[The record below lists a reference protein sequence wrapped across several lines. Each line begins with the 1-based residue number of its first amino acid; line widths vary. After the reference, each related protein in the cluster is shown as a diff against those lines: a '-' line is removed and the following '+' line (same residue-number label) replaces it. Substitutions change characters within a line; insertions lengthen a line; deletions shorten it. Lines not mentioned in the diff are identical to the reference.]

1 MPLSENLKD
10 QFAKM
15 VNADNPKENTDNTVY
30 GTVKVY
36 SDGTKAVVLDG
47 SNIATP
53 FETVTDAE
61 DDDRV
66 TVTIR
71 NHKAVVTGN
80 LSSPAARTD
89 AVKTNSK
96 KIGEFNTVLSNK
108 VGTDELD
115 AQVGRIDTLESDNA
129 TIKQKL
135 TASEGE
141 FKEIKTKQL
150 EVEEKVTAAEAEI
163 KTIKSDKIDATVV
176 ESEYT
181 KTKVFDAL
189 AGTVGTLNGDFS
201 NFKNTTTEKL
211 DAHKADIDELNTK
224 KLNSE
229 DADLKYAN
237 INFTNIGTAAM
248 EYFYAQSGLI
258 KNVVVG
264 DQTITGELIGVTIKG
279 DLIEG
284 NTIVAEKLVIK
295 GEDGL
300 YYKLNT
306 DGITTETEQT
316 DYNSINGQVIRAK
329 SVTASKI
336 DVKDLVAFDAT
347 IAGFKIDDNAI
358 YSIGKESATSG
369 VRGIYLGKDGQ
380 MAVGD
385 SNHYI
390 KYYKDTDGSFKLAIS
405 AESMEFSSGTSV
417 KDAIDNVNNKV
428 DNIKS
433 IKNTTVT
440 YQVGDSNIKAPTG
453 TWSPNIPSVPVGKYL
468 WTRTVFAYSD
478 DTISTSYGISS
489 MGAKGDKGDTGATGP
504 QGPRGLQGIQGE
516 KGDRGIQGPQGDNG
530 RNSYFHIKYSSVANP
545 TSSSQI
551 TETPSTYIGTYTDDI
566 ETDSTDPKKYTW
578 QRLEGAKGDQGIP
591 GTNGINGKTS
601 YLHIAYANSSD
612 GRTGF
617 DVSNATGKLYIGQYT
632 DFVEADSTD
641 PKKYSW
647 TKIKGDTGAKGDKG
661 DTGAAGKGVKSTA
674 VTYQASSNSI
684 TAPTGT
690 WNTSIP
696 SVGAGHYLW
705 TRTIITYTDN
715 TTSTL
720 YSVSRNGTNGTNGT
734 NGQNGK
740 SIGSVVNYYLATNTN
755 TGITASTSGW
765 TTTVQSVSASKKY
778 LWNYEI
784 VKYTDG
790 TIASTTAPCII
801 GSYGDT
807 GATGATGATGNGIKS
822 IVEHYAVSAS
832 NSSAPTSWSNT
843 VPTMTV
849 TNRYLWNYETIT
861 YTNNSVADTA
871 KRVIGVY
878 GNTGN
883 TGATGKGVKSTAI
896 TYQAAANGTT
906 VPTGTWVASPP
917 TTTSALPYMWTRT
930 IITYTDNTTSTSYSI
945 GSTPEGIQVGGR
957 NLLLNSADILSSYVV
972 DSSGYQ
978 SIGKTESQED
988 GSVLITNANSNTRI
1002 RYRKWIIVSPG
1013 ETYTI
1018 SAYYKNVSGT
1028 QSHMFQVVYCD
1039 SNKKPTGWLAKAGKS
1054 ESISDGWIKQYLTFI
1069 IPNGFSYM
1077 YVYFRS
1083 GEDYTG
1089 YTHSYYIKHVK
1100 LEKGNK
1106 ATDWTPAPEDIISTV
1121 DSKITKTKEEIT
1133 QSVSKTYQTKND
1145 MNNYYTTQQVNSA
1158 ISTRCGQVELKVDGI
1173 QVGGRNLLTGSAGWT
1188 KANPAKSTNA
1198 PDGYAYIGGRA
1209 YLENGK
1215 TYTLQA
1221 VSDSVW
1227 ATGHGGQTGKAT
1239 IWIHG
1244 LGDGFHRVFC
1254 GDGKTSGRYTW
1265 TFVHTSATQN
1275 CEIRINGYSKI
1286 TSFWDIKIESGNKAT
1301 DWTPA
1306 PEDVDSAI
1314 NDVSESANQYI
1325 TDVSDSLGK
1334 TEEKL
1339 ADLESNTNATLK
1351 LCVKEDE
1358 TGRLKSMIEA
1368 IADTINITAKGGLNL
1383 TGNRFSVTSTNLT
1396 ITKDGSMTCKNLSVT
1411 GGNINIEADDY
1422 QTGKIS
1428 THANWYTSS
1437 LSPFGLTA
1445 TGRFNNATYSN
1456 SGIEFARN
1464 GTSES
1469 VIVIG
1474 CNSEVDD
1481 IGIYANSARITS
1493 QLTIPV
1499 GYNKLNQ
1506 RATTSANSIQ
1516 AFNYAWTIN
1525 GTGLFILNAG
1535 LWTDTTDDYGT
1546 TNCAIYVNGACV
1558 VANTHRYGESSNS
1571 VELDAGATFVYW
1583 FRNAKNQKVLLQAGS
1598 TKTGN
1603 KTLTYTVQGLF
1614 GLAVT

>member
-15 VNADNPKENTDNTVY
+15 VNAGNPKENTDNTVY

-61 DDDRV
+61 DGDRV

-89 AVKTNSK
+89 AVKTNSE

-108 VGTDELD
+108 VDTDELD

-135 TASEGE
+135 SASEGE

-237 INFTNIGTAAM
+237 IDFTNIGTAAM
-248 EYFYAQSGLI
+248 EHFYAQSGLI

-284 NTIVAEKLVIK
+284 NTVVADKLVIK

-358 YSIGKESATSG
+358 HSIGKESATSG

-385 SNHYI
+385 GNHYI

-417 KDAIDNVNNKV
+417 KDAIDNINNKV
-428 DNIKS
+428 DDIKS

-440 YQVGDSNIKAPTG
+440 YQVGDSNTKAPTG

-468 WTRTVFAYSD
+468 WTRTVFTYSD

-489 MGAKGDKGDTGATGP
+489 MGAKGD
-504 QGPRGLQGIQGE
+504 
-516 KGDRGIQGPQGDNG
+516 
-530 RNSYFHIKYSSVANP
+530 
-545 TSSSQI
+545 
-551 TETPSTYIGTYTDDI
+551 
-566 ETDSTDPKKYTW
+566 
-578 QRLEGAKGDQGIP
+578 QGIP
-591 GTNGINGKTS
+591 
-601 YLHIAYANSSD
+601 
-612 GRTGF
+612 
-617 DVSNATGKLYIGQYT
+617 
-632 DFVEADSTD
+632 
-641 PKKYSW
+641 
-647 TKIKGDTGAKGDKG
+647 
-661 DTGAAGKGVKSTA
+661 
-674 VTYQASSNSI
+674 
-684 TAPTGT
+684 
-690 WNTSIP
+690 
-696 SVGAGHYLW
+696 
-705 TRTIITYTDN
+705 
-715 TTSTL
+715 
-720 YSVSRNGTNGTNGT
+720 GT

-740 SIGSVVNYYLATNTN
+740 SIGSVINYYLATNAN
-755 TGITASTSGW
+755 TGVTASTSGW

-790 TIASTTAPCII
+790 TIASTTAPCVI

-807 GATGATGATGNGIKS
+807 GEAGKNFNWNLIKYDYIEAMAAEIDKSEYVKSGKVICEGDNINSGFKIDSADCYEPSTQYILSGYITVISKTCNNLYFYNGKNHVFISLSIDGRNYSTPFNELIAANSILNDGKSHYFELRFQTATDIPDDT
-822 IVEHYAVSAS
+822 VVSYTYIQL
-832 NSSAPTSWSNT
+832 NKSNT
-843 VPTMTV
+843 
-849 TNRYLWNYETIT
+849 TNIRYQIAGLKLEKGTEATDWCPAQE
-861 YTNNSVADTA
+861 DL
-871 KRVIGVY
+871 KGEK
-878 GNTGN
+878 GD

-906 VPTGTWVASPP
+906 VPTGIWVASPP

-957 NLLLNSADILSSYVV
+957 NLL
-972 DSSGYQ
+972 
-978 SIGKTESQED
+978 
-988 GSVLITNANSNTRI
+988 
-1002 RYRKWIIVSPG
+1002 
-1013 ETYTI
+1013 
-1018 SAYYKNVSGT
+1018 
-1028 QSHMFQVVYCD
+1028 
-1039 SNKKPTGWLAKAGKS
+1039 
-1054 ESISDGWIKQYLTFI
+1054 
-1069 IPNGFSYM
+1069 
-1077 YVYFRS
+1077 
-1083 GEDYTG
+1083 
-1089 YTHSYYIKHVK
+1089 
-1100 LEKGNK
+1100 
-1106 ATDWTPAPEDIISTV
+1106 
-1121 DSKITKTKEEIT
+1121 
-1133 QSVSKTYQTKND
+1133 
-1145 MNNYYTTQQVNSA
+1145 
-1158 ISTRCGQVELKVDGI
+1158 
-1173 QVGGRNLLTGSAGWT
+1173 TGSAGWT

-1198 PDGYAYIGGRA
+1198 PDGYVYIGGRV

-1227 ATGHGGQTGKAT
+1227 ATEHGDRTGKAT

-1244 LGDGFHRVFC
+1244 LLGDDFHRVFC
-1254 GDGKTSGRYTW
+1254 GDGITSGRYTW

-1306 PEDVDSAI
+1306 PEDIDYAISDVNSKITKTKEEITQSVSKTYQTKNDMGNYYTTKQTDAAIKTRCDNVELKVDGIKIGGRNLAQKTSSKYYVSFSKFNGNDNVCFSIGNTLTDGLSVGDIISIKLVCKYTNIASVSGKTPQVRIIGAGNVTGWNDNGYFPVNNFTKLSGSNGEVTIIYQATINENHVKNSYWNTLLRTDAIQSGTIQCKMFKVERGTRYTDWTPAPEDVDSAI
-1314 NDVSESANQYI
+1314 NDVSESTNQYI

-1383 TGNRFSVTSTNLT
+1383 TGNRFSVSSTNLT
-1396 ITKDGSMTCKNLSVT
+1396 ITKDGSMTCKNIVAT
-1411 GGNINIEADDY
+1411 GGTVGGWQIQSDGLYSMSGE
-1422 QTGKIS
+1422 QG
-1428 THANWYTSS
+1428 SS
-1437 LSPFGLTA
+1437 LSLRNMGDFKGSSEDDLIISFRRWNTYPFYVT
-1445 TGRFNNATYSN
+1445 
-1456 SGIEFARN
+1456 SGGEL
-1464 GTSES
+1464 
-1469 VIVIG
+1469 G
-1474 CNSEVDD
+1474 CRKLAIS
-1481 IGIYANSARITS
+1481 I
-1493 QLTIPV
+1493 

-1506 RATTSANSIQ
+1506 RATTSANDTQ
-1516 AFNYAWTIN
+1516 AFNYVWTIN

-1558 VANTHRYGESSNS
+1558 TANSHRYGESSNS

-1583 FRNAKNQKVLLQAGS
+1583 FRNANNQKVQLQAGS

-1614 GLAVT
+1614 GLKVT

>member
-61 DDDRV
+61 DGDRV
-66 TVTIR
+66 TVTIK

-89 AVKTNSK
+89 TVKTNSE

-108 VGTDELD
+108 VDTDELD

-135 TASEGE
+135 TASEGQ

-201 NFKNTTTEKL
+201 NFKKTTTEKL

-248 EYFYAQSGLI
+248 QYFYAQSGLI
-258 KNVVVG
+258 KDVVVG

-306 DGITTETEQT
+306 DGITTEAEQT

-358 YSIGKESATSG
+358 HSIGKESATSG

-385 SNHYI
+385 GNHYI

-417 KDAIDNVNNKV
+417 KDAIDNINNKV
-428 DNIKS
+428 DDIKS

-440 YQVGDSNIKAPTG
+440 YQVGDSNTKAPTG

-468 WTRTVFAYSD
+468 WTRTVFTYSD

-489 MGAKGDKGDTGATGP
+489 MGAKGD
-504 QGPRGLQGIQGE
+504 
-516 KGDRGIQGPQGDNG
+516 
-530 RNSYFHIKYSSVANP
+530 
-545 TSSSQI
+545 
-551 TETPSTYIGTYTDDI
+551 
-566 ETDSTDPKKYTW
+566 
-578 QRLEGAKGDQGIP
+578 QGIP
-591 GTNGINGKTS
+591 
-601 YLHIAYANSSD
+601 
-612 GRTGF
+612 
-617 DVSNATGKLYIGQYT
+617 
-632 DFVEADSTD
+632 
-641 PKKYSW
+641 
-647 TKIKGDTGAKGDKG
+647 
-661 DTGAAGKGVKSTA
+661 
-674 VTYQASSNSI
+674 
-684 TAPTGT
+684 
-690 WNTSIP
+690 
-696 SVGAGHYLW
+696 
-705 TRTIITYTDN
+705 
-715 TTSTL
+715 
-720 YSVSRNGTNGTNGT
+720 GT

-740 SIGSVVNYYLATNTN
+740 SIGSVINYYLATNAN
-755 TGITASTSGW
+755 TGVTASTSGW

-790 TIASTTAPCII
+790 TIASTTAPCVI

-807 GATGATGATGNGIKS
+807 GEAGKNFNWNLIKYDYIEAMAAEIDKSEYVKSGKVICEGDNINSGFKIDSADCYEPSTQYILSGYITVISKTCNNLYFYNGKNHVFISLSIDGRNYSTPFNELIAANSILNDGKSHYFELRFQTATDIPDDT
-822 IVEHYAVSAS
+822 VVSYTYIQL
-832 NSSAPTSWSNT
+832 NKSNT
-843 VPTMTV
+843 
-849 TNRYLWNYETIT
+849 TNIRYQIAGLKLEKGTEATDWCPAQE
-861 YTNNSVADTA
+861 DL
-871 KRVIGVY
+871 KGEK
-878 GNTGN
+878 GD

-957 NLLLNSADILSSYVV
+957 NLL
-972 DSSGYQ
+972 
-978 SIGKTESQED
+978 
-988 GSVLITNANSNTRI
+988 
-1002 RYRKWIIVSPG
+1002 
-1013 ETYTI
+1013 
-1018 SAYYKNVSGT
+1018 
-1028 QSHMFQVVYCD
+1028 
-1039 SNKKPTGWLAKAGKS
+1039 
-1054 ESISDGWIKQYLTFI
+1054 
-1069 IPNGFSYM
+1069 
-1077 YVYFRS
+1077 
-1083 GEDYTG
+1083 
-1089 YTHSYYIKHVK
+1089 
-1100 LEKGNK
+1100 
-1106 ATDWTPAPEDIISTV
+1106 
-1121 DSKITKTKEEIT
+1121 
-1133 QSVSKTYQTKND
+1133 
-1145 MNNYYTTQQVNSA
+1145 
-1158 ISTRCGQVELKVDGI
+1158 
-1173 QVGGRNLLTGSAGWT
+1173 TGSAGWT

-1198 PDGYAYIGGRA
+1198 PDGYVYIGGRV

-1227 ATGHGGQTGKAT
+1227 ATEHGDRTGKAT

-1244 LGDGFHRVFC
+1244 LLGDDFHRVFC
-1254 GDGKTSGRYTW
+1254 GDGITSGRYTW

-1306 PEDVDSAI
+1306 PEDVNSAI
-1314 NDVSESANQYI
+1314 NNVNSKFGSYYTKTESDSKITKTKNDITQSVSTTYQRKDAMGNYYTAAQTDAAIKTRGDDIELKVNGIQIGGVNRFVKSTATKNKYLTATGEIMDGGNYWDLTDYIDVSKWNDYIASGWTNLGNSPATCFYDSNKKFISGVADKSTGVRGSLVVPSNATYMRFSFAHVDTDSLKIEKGTKATDYSPAPEDVDSTINNVKESTNQYI

-1383 TGNRFSVTSTNLT
+1383 TGNRFSVSSTNLT

-1535 LWTDTTDDYGT
+1535 VWTDTTDDYGT

-1583 FRNAKNQKVLLQAGS
+1583 FVNANNQKVLLQAGS

>member
-1 MPLSENLKD
+1 MEVSVVMPLSENLKD

-15 VNADNPKENTDNTVY
+15 VNADNPKENIGNAVY

-61 DDDRV
+61 DGDRV

-89 AVKTNSK
+89 AVKTNSE

-108 VGTDELD
+108 VDTDELD
-115 AQVGRIDTLESDNA
+115 AQVGRINTLESDNA
-129 TIKQKL
+129 TIKHKL
-135 TASEGE
+135 AASEGE

-237 INFTNIGTAAM
+237 IDFTNIGTAAM
-248 EYFYAQSGLI
+248 AYFYAQSGLI

-284 NTIVAEKLVIK
+284 NTVVADKLVIK

-306 DGITTETEQT
+306 DGITAEAEQT

-358 YSIGKESATSG
+358 HSIGKESATSG

-417 KDAIDNVNNKV
+417 KDAIDDVNNKV
-428 DNIKS
+428 NNIKS

-440 YQVGDSNIKAPTG
+440 YQVGDSNTKAPTG
-453 TWSPNIPSVPVGKYL
+453 TWSPNIPSVTVGKYL
-468 WTRTVFAYSD
+468 WTRTVFTYSD
-478 DTISTSYGISS
+478 NTISTSYGISS
-489 MGAKGDKGDTGATGP
+489 MGAKGD
-504 QGPRGLQGIQGE
+504 
-516 KGDRGIQGPQGDNG
+516 
-530 RNSYFHIKYSSVANP
+530 
-545 TSSSQI
+545 
-551 TETPSTYIGTYTDDI
+551 
-566 ETDSTDPKKYTW
+566 
-578 QRLEGAKGDQGIP
+578 QGIP
-591 GTNGINGKTS
+591 
-601 YLHIAYANSSD
+601 
-612 GRTGF
+612 
-617 DVSNATGKLYIGQYT
+617 
-632 DFVEADSTD
+632 
-641 PKKYSW
+641 
-647 TKIKGDTGAKGDKG
+647 
-661 DTGAAGKGVKSTA
+661 
-674 VTYQASSNSI
+674 
-684 TAPTGT
+684 
-690 WNTSIP
+690 
-696 SVGAGHYLW
+696 
-705 TRTIITYTDN
+705 
-715 TTSTL
+715 
-720 YSVSRNGTNGTNGT
+720 GT

-740 SIGSVVNYYLATNTN
+740 SIGSVINYYLATNAN
-755 TGITASTSGW
+755 TGVTASTSGW
-765 TTTVQSVSASKKY
+765 TTTVQSVSTSKKY

-790 TIASTTAPCII
+790 TIASTTAPCVI

-807 GATGATGATGNGIKS
+807 GEAGKNFNWNLIKYNYIEAMAAEIDKSEYVKSGKVICEGDNINSGFKIDSADCYEPSTKYILSGYITVISKTCNNLYFYNGKNHVFISLLIDGRNYSTPFGNELIAANSILNDGKSHYFELRFQTATDIPDDSSVLYTYIQLNKSNATNIRYQITGLKLEKGTEATDWCPAQEDLKGEKG
-822 IVEHYAVSAS
+822 
-832 NSSAPTSWSNT
+832 
-843 VPTMTV
+843 
-849 TNRYLWNYETIT
+849 
-861 YTNNSVADTA
+861 D
-871 KRVIGVY
+871 
-878 GNTGN
+878 

-930 IITYTDNTTSTSYSI
+930 IITYTDNTISTSYSI
-945 GSTPEGIQVGGR
+945 GSTPE
-957 NLLLNSADILSSYVV
+957 
-972 DSSGYQ
+972 
-978 SIGKTESQED
+978 
-988 GSVLITNANSNTRI
+988 
-1002 RYRKWIIVSPG
+1002 
-1013 ETYTI
+1013 
-1018 SAYYKNVSGT
+1018 
-1028 QSHMFQVVYCD
+1028 
-1039 SNKKPTGWLAKAGKS
+1039 
-1054 ESISDGWIKQYLTFI
+1054 
-1069 IPNGFSYM
+1069 
-1077 YVYFRS
+1077 
-1083 GEDYTG
+1083 
-1089 YTHSYYIKHVK
+1089 
-1100 LEKGNK
+1100 
-1106 ATDWTPAPEDIISTV
+1106 
-1121 DSKITKTKEEIT
+1121 
-1133 QSVSKTYQTKND
+1133 
-1145 MNNYYTTQQVNSA
+1145 
-1158 ISTRCGQVELKVDGI
+1158 GI

-1198 PDGYAYIGGRA
+1198 ADGYAYIGGRV

-1227 ATGHGGQTGKAT
+1227 ATEHGDQTGKAT

-1244 LGDGFHRVFC
+1244 LLGDDFHRVFC
-1254 GDGKTSGRYTW
+1254 GDGITSGRYTW

-1306 PEDVDSAI
+1306 PEDIDYAISDVNSKITKTKEEITQSVSKTYQTKNDMGNYYTTKQTDAAIKTRCDNVELKVDGIKIGGRNLAQKTSSKYYVSFSKFNGNDNVCFSIGNTLTDGLSVGDIISIKLVCKYTNIASVSGKTPQVRIIGAGNVTGWNDNGYFPVNNFTKLSGSNGEVTIIYQATINENHVKNSYWNTLLRTDAIQSGTIQCKMFKVERGTRYTDWTPAPEDVDSAI
-1314 NDVSESANQYI
+1314 NDVSESTNQYI

-1334 TEEKL
+1334 TEEEL
-1339 ADLESNTNATLK
+1339 ADLKSNTNATLK

-1383 TGNRFSVTSTNLT
+1383 TGNRFSVSSTNLT
-1396 ITKDGSMTCKNLSVT
+1396 ITKDGSMTCKKIVAT
-1411 GGNINIEADDY
+1411 GGTVGGWQIQSDGLYSMSGE
-1422 QTGKIS
+1422 QG
-1428 THANWYTSS
+1428 SS
-1437 LSPFGLTA
+1437 LSLMNLGNFKGSSEDDLIISFRRWNTYPFYVT
-1445 TGRFNNATYSN
+1445 
-1456 SGIEFARN
+1456 SGGEL
-1464 GTSES
+1464 
-1469 VIVIG
+1469 G
-1474 CNSEVDD
+1474 CRKLAIS
-1481 IGIYANSARITS
+1481 
-1493 QLTIPV
+1493 V

-1506 RATTSANSIQ
+1506 RATTSANDTQ

-1558 VANTHRYGESSNS
+1558 TSNTHRYGENSSS

-1583 FRNAKNQKVLLQAGS
+1583 FRNANNQKVLLQAGS

>member
-1 MPLSENLKD
+1 MSLSENLKD

-61 DDDRV
+61 DGDRV

-89 AVKTNSK
+89 AVKTNSE

-115 AQVGRIDTLESDNA
+115 AQVGRINTLESDNA
-129 TIKQKL
+129 TIKHKL
-135 TASEGE
+135 AASEGE

-237 INFTNIGTAAM
+237 INFTNIGKAAM

-284 NTIVAEKLVIK
+284 NTVVADKLVIK

-306 DGITTETEQT
+306 DGITTEIEQT

-358 YSIGKESATSG
+358 HSIGKESATSG

-385 SNHYI
+385 SSHYI

-417 KDAIDNVNNKV
+417 KDAIDDINNKV

-433 IKNTTVT
+433 IKNTAVT
-440 YQVGDSNIKAPTG
+440 YQVGDSNTKAPTG

-468 WTRTVFAYSD
+468 WTRTVFTYSD
-478 DTISTSYGISS
+478 DTISTSYGVSS
-489 MGAKGDKGDTGATGP
+489 M
-504 QGPRGLQGIQGE
+504 
-516 KGDRGIQGPQGDNG
+516 
-530 RNSYFHIKYSSVANP
+530 
-545 TSSSQI
+545 
-551 TETPSTYIGTYTDDI
+551 
-566 ETDSTDPKKYTW
+566 
-578 QRLEGAKGDQGIP
+578 GAKGDQGIP
-591 GTNGINGKTS
+591 GTNG
-601 YLHIAYANSSD
+601 
-612 GRTGF
+612 
-617 DVSNATGKLYIGQYT
+617 
-632 DFVEADSTD
+632 
-641 PKKYSW
+641 
-647 TKIKGDTGAKGDKG
+647 
-661 DTGAAGKGVKSTA
+661 
-674 VTYQASSNSI
+674 
-684 TAPTGT
+684 
-690 WNTSIP
+690 
-696 SVGAGHYLW
+696 
-705 TRTIITYTDN
+705 
-715 TTSTL
+715 
-720 YSVSRNGTNGTNGT
+720 
-734 NGQNGK
+734 QNGK
-740 SIGSVVNYYLATNTN
+740 SIGSVINYYLATNAN
-755 TGITASTSGW
+755 TGVTASTSGW
-765 TTTVQSVSASKKY
+765 TTTVQSVSTSKKY

-790 TIASTTAPCII
+790 SIASTTAPCVI

-807 GATGATGATGNGIKS
+807 GEAGKNFNWNLIKYDYIEAMAAEIDKSEYVKSGKVICEGDNINSGFKIDSADCYEPSTRYILSGYITVISKTCNNLYFYNGKNHVFISLSIDGRNYSTPFNELIAANSILNDGKSHYFELRFQTATDIPGDSSVLYTYIQLNKSNATNIRYQITGLKLEKGTEATDWCPAQEDLKGEKG
-822 IVEHYAVSAS
+822 
-832 NSSAPTSWSNT
+832 
-843 VPTMTV
+843 
-849 TNRYLWNYETIT
+849 
-861 YTNNSVADTA
+861 D
-871 KRVIGVY
+871 
-878 GNTGN
+878 

-957 NLLLNSADILSSYVV
+957 NLAQKTSSKYYVSFSKFNGNDNV
-972 DSSGYQ
+972 CF
-978 SIGKTESQED
+978 SIGNTLTD
-988 GSVLITNANSNTRI
+988 GLSV
-1002 RYRKWIIVSPG
+1002 G
-1013 ETYTI
+1013 
-1018 SAYYKNVSGT
+1018 
-1028 QSHMFQVVYCD
+1028 
-1039 SNKKPTGWLAKAGKS
+1039 
-1054 ESISDGWIKQYLTFI
+1054 
-1069 IPNGFSYM
+1069 
-1077 YVYFRS
+1077 
-1083 GEDYTG
+1083 
-1089 YTHSYYIKHVK
+1089 
-1100 LEKGNK
+1100 
-1106 ATDWTPAPEDIISTV
+1106 DIISIKLVCKYTN
-1121 DSKITKTKEEIT
+1121 IA
-1133 QSVSKTYQTKND
+1133 SVS
-1145 MNNYYTTQQVNSA
+1145 
-1158 ISTRCGQVELKVDGI
+1158 
-1173 QVGGRNLLTGSAGWT
+1173 
-1188 KANPAKSTNA
+1188 
-1198 PDGYAYIGGRA
+1198 
-1209 YLENGK
+1209 GK
-1215 TYTLQA
+1215 TPQVRIIGA
-1221 VSDSVW
+1221 GNV
-1227 ATGHGGQTGKAT
+1227 TGWNDNGYFPVNNFTKLSGSNGEVTIIYQAT
-1239 IWIHG
+1239 INENHVKNSYWNTLLRTDAIQ
-1244 LGDGFHRVFC
+1244 
-1254 GDGKTSGRYTW
+1254 SGTIQCKMFKVERGTRY
-1265 TFVHTSATQN
+1265 
-1275 CEIRINGYSKI
+1275 
-1286 TSFWDIKIESGNKAT
+1286 T

-1314 NDVSESANQYI
+1314 NDVSESTNQYI

-1383 TGNRFSVTSTNLT
+1383 TGNRFSVSSTNLT
-1396 ITKDGSMTCKNLSVT
+1396 ITKDGSMTCKNIVAT
-1411 GGNINIEADDY
+1411 GGTVGGWQIQSDGLYSMSGE
-1422 QTGKIS
+1422 QG
-1428 THANWYTSS
+1428 SS
-1437 LSPFGLTA
+1437 LSLRNMGDFKGSSEDDLIISFRRWNTYPFYVT
-1445 TGRFNNATYSN
+1445 
-1456 SGIEFARN
+1456 SGGEL
-1464 GTSES
+1464 
-1469 VIVIG
+1469 G
-1474 CNSEVDD
+1474 CRKLAIS
-1481 IGIYANSARITS
+1481 I
-1493 QLTIPV
+1493 

-1506 RATTSANSIQ
+1506 RATTSANDTQ

-1558 VANTHRYGESSNS
+1558 TSNTHRYGENSSS

-1583 FRNAKNQKVLLQAGS
+1583 FRNANNQKVLLQAGS

>member
-15 VNADNPKENTDNTVY
+15 VNAGNPKENTDNTVY

-61 DDDRV
+61 DGDRV

-89 AVKTNSK
+89 AVKTNSE

-108 VGTDELD
+108 VDTDELD

-237 INFTNIGTAAM
+237 IDFTNIGKAAM

-284 NTIVAEKLVIK
+284 NTVVADKLVIK

-306 DGITTETEQT
+306 DGITTEIEQT

-358 YSIGKESATSG
+358 HSIGKESATSG

-385 SNHYI
+385 SSHYI

-417 KDAIDNVNNKV
+417 KDAIDDINNKV

-433 IKNTTVT
+433 IKNTAVT
-440 YQVGDSNIKAPTG
+440 YQVGDSNTKAPTG

-468 WTRTVFAYSD
+468 WTRTVFTYSD
-478 DTISTSYGISS
+478 DTISTSYGVSS
-489 MGAKGDKGDTGATGP
+489 M
-504 QGPRGLQGIQGE
+504 
-516 KGDRGIQGPQGDNG
+516 
-530 RNSYFHIKYSSVANP
+530 
-545 TSSSQI
+545 
-551 TETPSTYIGTYTDDI
+551 
-566 ETDSTDPKKYTW
+566 
-578 QRLEGAKGDQGIP
+578 GAKGDQGIP
-591 GTNGINGKTS
+591 GTNG
-601 YLHIAYANSSD
+601 
-612 GRTGF
+612 
-617 DVSNATGKLYIGQYT
+617 
-632 DFVEADSTD
+632 
-641 PKKYSW
+641 
-647 TKIKGDTGAKGDKG
+647 
-661 DTGAAGKGVKSTA
+661 
-674 VTYQASSNSI
+674 
-684 TAPTGT
+684 
-690 WNTSIP
+690 
-696 SVGAGHYLW
+696 
-705 TRTIITYTDN
+705 
-715 TTSTL
+715 
-720 YSVSRNGTNGTNGT
+720 
-734 NGQNGK
+734 QNGK
-740 SIGSVVNYYLATNTN
+740 SIGSVINYYLATNAN
-755 TGITASTSGW
+755 TGVTASTSGW
-765 TTTVQSVSASKKY
+765 TTTVQSVSTSKKY

-790 TIASTTAPCII
+790 SIASTTAPCVI

-807 GATGATGATGNGIKS
+807 GEAGKNFNWNLIKYDYIEAMAAEIDKSEYVKSGKVICEGDNINSGFKIDSADCYEPSTRYILSGYITVISKTCNNLYFYNGKNHVFISLSIDGRNYSTPFNELIAANSILNDGKSHYFELRFQTATDIPGDSSVLYTYIQLNKSNATNIRYQITGLKLEKGTEATDWCPAQEDLKGEKG
-822 IVEHYAVSAS
+822 
-832 NSSAPTSWSNT
+832 
-843 VPTMTV
+843 
-849 TNRYLWNYETIT
+849 
-861 YTNNSVADTA
+861 D
-871 KRVIGVY
+871 
-878 GNTGN
+878 

-945 GSTPEGIQVGGR
+945 GSTPE
-957 NLLLNSADILSSYVV
+957 
-972 DSSGYQ
+972 
-978 SIGKTESQED
+978 
-988 GSVLITNANSNTRI
+988 
-1002 RYRKWIIVSPG
+1002 
-1013 ETYTI
+1013 
-1018 SAYYKNVSGT
+1018 
-1028 QSHMFQVVYCD
+1028 
-1039 SNKKPTGWLAKAGKS
+1039 
-1054 ESISDGWIKQYLTFI
+1054 
-1069 IPNGFSYM
+1069 
-1077 YVYFRS
+1077 
-1083 GEDYTG
+1083 
-1089 YTHSYYIKHVK
+1089 
-1100 LEKGNK
+1100 
-1106 ATDWTPAPEDIISTV
+1106 
-1121 DSKITKTKEEIT
+1121 
-1133 QSVSKTYQTKND
+1133 
-1145 MNNYYTTQQVNSA
+1145 
-1158 ISTRCGQVELKVDGI
+1158 GI

-1306 PEDVDSAI
+1306 PEDIDYAISDVNSKITKTKEEITQSVSKTYQTKNDMGNYYTTKQTDAAIKTRCDNVELKVDGIKIGGRNLAQKTSSKYYVSFSKFNGNDNVCFSIGNTLTDGLSVGDIISIKLVCKYTNIASVSGKTPQVRIIGAGNVTGWNDNGYFPVNNFTKLSGSNGEVTIIYQATINENHVKNSYWNTLLRTDAIQSGTIQCKMFKVERGTRYTDWTPAPEDVDSAI
-1314 NDVSESANQYI
+1314 NDVSESTNQYI

-1383 TGNRFSVTSTNLT
+1383 TGNRFSVSSTNLT
-1396 ITKDGSMTCKNLSVT
+1396 ITKDGSMTCKNIVAT
-1411 GGNINIEADDY
+1411 GGTVGGWQIQSDGLYSMSGE
-1422 QTGKIS
+1422 QG
-1428 THANWYTSS
+1428 SS
-1437 LSPFGLTA
+1437 LSLRNMGDFKGSSEDDLIISFRRWNTYPFYVT
-1445 TGRFNNATYSN
+1445 
-1456 SGIEFARN
+1456 SGGEL
-1464 GTSES
+1464 
-1469 VIVIG
+1469 G
-1474 CNSEVDD
+1474 CRKLAIS
-1481 IGIYANSARITS
+1481 I
-1493 QLTIPV
+1493 

-1506 RATTSANSIQ
+1506 RATTSANDTQ
-1516 AFNYAWTIN
+1516 AFNYVWTIN

-1558 VANTHRYGESSNS
+1558 TANSHRYGESSNS

-1583 FRNAKNQKVLLQAGS
+1583 FRNANNQKVQLQAGS

-1614 GLAVT
+1614 GLKVT

>member
-61 DDDRV
+61 DGDRV

-89 AVKTNSK
+89 AVKTNSE

-108 VGTDELD
+108 VDTDELD
-115 AQVGRIDTLESDNA
+115 TQIGRIDILESDNA

-211 DAHKADIDELNTK
+211 DAQSADIDELNTK

-237 INFTNIGTAAM
+237 IDFTNIGKAAM

-284 NTIVAEKLVIK
+284 NTVVADKLVIK

-306 DGITTETEQT
+306 DGITTEIEQT

-358 YSIGKESATSG
+358 HSIGKESATSG

-417 KDAIDNVNNKV
+417 KDAIDNINNKV
-428 DNIKS
+428 DDIKS

-440 YQVGDSNIKAPTG
+440 YQVGDSNTKAPTG

-468 WTRTVFAYSD
+468 WTRTVFTYSD

-489 MGAKGDKGDTGATGP
+489 MGAKGD
-504 QGPRGLQGIQGE
+504 
-516 KGDRGIQGPQGDNG
+516 
-530 RNSYFHIKYSSVANP
+530 
-545 TSSSQI
+545 
-551 TETPSTYIGTYTDDI
+551 
-566 ETDSTDPKKYTW
+566 
-578 QRLEGAKGDQGIP
+578 QGIP
-591 GTNGINGKTS
+591 
-601 YLHIAYANSSD
+601 
-612 GRTGF
+612 
-617 DVSNATGKLYIGQYT
+617 
-632 DFVEADSTD
+632 
-641 PKKYSW
+641 
-647 TKIKGDTGAKGDKG
+647 
-661 DTGAAGKGVKSTA
+661 
-674 VTYQASSNSI
+674 
-684 TAPTGT
+684 
-690 WNTSIP
+690 
-696 SVGAGHYLW
+696 
-705 TRTIITYTDN
+705 
-715 TTSTL
+715 
-720 YSVSRNGTNGTNGT
+720 GT

-740 SIGSVVNYYLATNTN
+740 SIGSVINYYLATNAN
-755 TGITASTSGW
+755 TGVTASTSGW
-765 TTTVQSVSASKKY
+765 TTTVQSVSTSKKY

-790 TIASTTAPCII
+790 TIASTTAPCVI

-807 GATGATGATGNGIKS
+807 GEAGKNFNWNLIKYNYIEAMAAEIDKSEYVKSGKVICEGDNINSGFKIDSADCYEPSTKYILSGYITVISKTCNNLYFYNGKNHVFISLLIDGRNYSTPFGNELIAANSILNDGKSHYFELRFQTATDIPDDSSVLYTYIQLNKSNATNIRYQITGLKLEKGTEATDWCPAQEDLKGEKG
-822 IVEHYAVSAS
+822 
-832 NSSAPTSWSNT
+832 
-843 VPTMTV
+843 
-849 TNRYLWNYETIT
+849 
-861 YTNNSVADTA
+861 D
-871 KRVIGVY
+871 
-878 GNTGN
+878 

-930 IITYTDNTTSTSYSI
+930 IITYTDNTISTSYSI
-945 GSTPEGIQVGGR
+945 GSTPE
-957 NLLLNSADILSSYVV
+957 
-972 DSSGYQ
+972 
-978 SIGKTESQED
+978 
-988 GSVLITNANSNTRI
+988 
-1002 RYRKWIIVSPG
+1002 
-1013 ETYTI
+1013 
-1018 SAYYKNVSGT
+1018 
-1028 QSHMFQVVYCD
+1028 
-1039 SNKKPTGWLAKAGKS
+1039 
-1054 ESISDGWIKQYLTFI
+1054 
-1069 IPNGFSYM
+1069 
-1077 YVYFRS
+1077 
-1083 GEDYTG
+1083 
-1089 YTHSYYIKHVK
+1089 
-1100 LEKGNK
+1100 
-1106 ATDWTPAPEDIISTV
+1106 
-1121 DSKITKTKEEIT
+1121 
-1133 QSVSKTYQTKND
+1133 
-1145 MNNYYTTQQVNSA
+1145 
-1158 ISTRCGQVELKVDGI
+1158 GI

-1198 PDGYAYIGGRA
+1198 ADGYAYIGGRV

-1227 ATGHGGQTGKAT
+1227 ATEHGDRTGKAT

-1244 LGDGFHRVFC
+1244 LLGDDFHRVFC
-1254 GDGKTSGRYTW
+1254 GDGITSGRYTW

-1306 PEDVDSAI
+1306 PEDIDYAISDVNSKITKTKEEITQSVSKTYQTKNDMGNYYTTKQTDAAIKTRCDNVELKVDGIKIGGRNLAQKTSSKYYVSFSKFNGNDNVCFSIGNTLTDGLSVGDIISIKLVCKYTNIASVSGKTPQVRIIGAGNVTGWNDNGYFPVNNFTKLSGSNGEVTIIYQATINENHVKNSYWNTLLRTDAIQSGTIQCKMFKVERGTRYTDWTPAPEDVDSAI
-1314 NDVSESANQYI
+1314 NDVSESTNQYI

-1334 TEEKL
+1334 TEEEL
-1339 ADLESNTNATLK
+1339 ADLKSNTNATLK

-1383 TGNRFSVTSTNLT
+1383 TGNRFSVSSTNLT
-1396 ITKDGSMTCKNLSVT
+1396 ITKDGSMTCKKIVAT
-1411 GGNINIEADDY
+1411 GGTVGGWQIQSDGLYSMSGE
-1422 QTGKIS
+1422 QG
-1428 THANWYTSS
+1428 SS
-1437 LSPFGLTA
+1437 LSLMNLGNFKGSSEDDLIISFRRWNTYPFYVT
-1445 TGRFNNATYSN
+1445 
-1456 SGIEFARN
+1456 SGGEL
-1464 GTSES
+1464 
-1469 VIVIG
+1469 G
-1474 CNSEVDD
+1474 CRKLAIS
-1481 IGIYANSARITS
+1481 
-1493 QLTIPV
+1493 V

-1506 RATTSANSIQ
+1506 RATTSANDTQ

-1558 VANTHRYGESSNS
+1558 TSNTHRYGENSSS

-1583 FRNAKNQKVLLQAGS
+1583 FRNANNQKVLLQAGS

>member
-15 VNADNPKENTDNTVY
+15 VNAGNPKENTDNTVY

-61 DDDRV
+61 DGDRV

-89 AVKTNSK
+89 AVKTNSE

-108 VGTDELD
+108 VDTDELD

-237 INFTNIGTAAM
+237 IDFTNIGTAAM
-248 EYFYAQSGLI
+248 EHFYAQSGLI

-284 NTIVAEKLVIK
+284 NTVVADKLVIK

-358 YSIGKESATSG
+358 HSIGKKSATSG

-385 SNHYI
+385 GNHYI

-417 KDAIDNVNNKV
+417 KDAIDNINNKV
-428 DNIKS
+428 DDIKS

-440 YQVGDSNIKAPTG
+440 YQVGDSNTKAPTG

-468 WTRTVFAYSD
+468 WTRTVFTYSD

-489 MGAKGDKGDTGATGP
+489 MGAKGD
-504 QGPRGLQGIQGE
+504 
-516 KGDRGIQGPQGDNG
+516 
-530 RNSYFHIKYSSVANP
+530 
-545 TSSSQI
+545 
-551 TETPSTYIGTYTDDI
+551 
-566 ETDSTDPKKYTW
+566 
-578 QRLEGAKGDQGIP
+578 QGIP
-591 GTNGINGKTS
+591 
-601 YLHIAYANSSD
+601 
-612 GRTGF
+612 
-617 DVSNATGKLYIGQYT
+617 
-632 DFVEADSTD
+632 
-641 PKKYSW
+641 
-647 TKIKGDTGAKGDKG
+647 
-661 DTGAAGKGVKSTA
+661 
-674 VTYQASSNSI
+674 
-684 TAPTGT
+684 
-690 WNTSIP
+690 
-696 SVGAGHYLW
+696 
-705 TRTIITYTDN
+705 
-715 TTSTL
+715 
-720 YSVSRNGTNGTNGT
+720 GT

-740 SIGSVVNYYLATNTN
+740 SIGSVINYYLATNAN
-755 TGITASTSGW
+755 TGVTASTSGW

-790 TIASTTAPCII
+790 TIASTTAPCVI

-807 GATGATGATGNGIKS
+807 GEAGKNFNWNLIKYDYIEAMAAEIDKSEYVKSGKVICEGDNINSGFKIDSADCYEPSTQYILSGYITVISKTCNNLYFYNGKNHVFISLSIDGRNYSTPFNELIAANSILNDGKSHYFELRFQTATDIPDDT
-822 IVEHYAVSAS
+822 VVSYTYIQL
-832 NSSAPTSWSNT
+832 NKSNT
-843 VPTMTV
+843 
-849 TNRYLWNYETIT
+849 TNIRYQIAGLKLEKGTEATDWCPAQE
-861 YTNNSVADTA
+861 DL
-871 KRVIGVY
+871 KGEK
-878 GNTGN
+878 GD

-957 NLLLNSADILSSYVV
+957 NLL
-972 DSSGYQ
+972 
-978 SIGKTESQED
+978 
-988 GSVLITNANSNTRI
+988 
-1002 RYRKWIIVSPG
+1002 
-1013 ETYTI
+1013 
-1018 SAYYKNVSGT
+1018 
-1028 QSHMFQVVYCD
+1028 
-1039 SNKKPTGWLAKAGKS
+1039 
-1054 ESISDGWIKQYLTFI
+1054 
-1069 IPNGFSYM
+1069 
-1077 YVYFRS
+1077 
-1083 GEDYTG
+1083 
-1089 YTHSYYIKHVK
+1089 
-1100 LEKGNK
+1100 
-1106 ATDWTPAPEDIISTV
+1106 
-1121 DSKITKTKEEIT
+1121 
-1133 QSVSKTYQTKND
+1133 
-1145 MNNYYTTQQVNSA
+1145 
-1158 ISTRCGQVELKVDGI
+1158 
-1173 QVGGRNLLTGSAGWT
+1173 TGSAGWT

-1198 PDGYAYIGGRA
+1198 ADGYAYIGGRV

-1227 ATGHGGQTGKAT
+1227 ATEHGDRTGKAT

-1244 LGDGFHRVFC
+1244 LLGDDFHRVFC
-1254 GDGKTSGRYTW
+1254 GDGITSGRYTW

-1306 PEDVDSAI
+1306 PEDIDYAISDVNSKITKTKEEITQSVSKTYQTKNDMGNYYTTKQTDAAIKTRCDNVELKVDGIKIGGRNLAQKTSSKYYVSFSKFNGNDNVCFSIGNTLTDGLSVGDIISIKLVCKYTNIASVSGKTPQVRIIGAGNVTGWNDNGYFPVNNFTKLSGSNGEVTIIYQATINENHVKNSYWNTLLRTDAIQSGTIQCKMFKVERGTRYTDWTPAPEDVDSAI
-1314 NDVSESANQYI
+1314 NDVSESTNQYI

-1334 TEEKL
+1334 TEEEL
-1339 ADLESNTNATLK
+1339 ADLKSNTNATLK

-1383 TGNRFSVTSTNLT
+1383 TGNRFSVSSTNLT
-1396 ITKDGSMTCKNLSVT
+1396 ITKDGSMTCKKIVAT
-1411 GGNINIEADDY
+1411 GGTVGGWQIQSDGLYSMSGE
-1422 QTGKIS
+1422 QG
-1428 THANWYTSS
+1428 SS
-1437 LSPFGLTA
+1437 LSLMNLGNFKGSSEDDLIISFRRWNTYPFYVT
-1445 TGRFNNATYSN
+1445 
-1456 SGIEFARN
+1456 SGGEL
-1464 GTSES
+1464 
-1469 VIVIG
+1469 G
-1474 CNSEVDD
+1474 CRKLAIS
-1481 IGIYANSARITS
+1481 
-1493 QLTIPV
+1493 V

-1506 RATTSANSIQ
+1506 RATTSANDTQ

-1558 VANTHRYGESSNS
+1558 TSNTHRYGENSSS

-1583 FRNAKNQKVLLQAGS
+1583 FRNANNQKVLLQAGS

>member
-15 VNADNPKENTDNTVY
+15 VNAGNPKENTDNTVY

-61 DDDRV
+61 DGDRV

-89 AVKTNSK
+89 AVKTNSE

-108 VGTDELD
+108 VDTDELD

-135 TASEGE
+135 SASEGE

-237 INFTNIGTAAM
+237 IDFTNIGTAAM
-248 EYFYAQSGLI
+248 GHFYAQSGLI

-284 NTIVAEKLVIK
+284 NTVVADKLVIK

-358 YSIGKESATSG
+358 HSIGKESATSG

-385 SNHYI
+385 GNHYI

-417 KDAIDNVNNKV
+417 KDAIDNINNKV
-428 DNIKS
+428 DDIKS

-440 YQVGDSNIKAPTG
+440 YQVGDSNTKAPTG

-468 WTRTVFAYSD
+468 WTRTVFTYSD

-489 MGAKGDKGDTGATGP
+489 
-504 QGPRGLQGIQGE
+504 I
-516 KGDRGIQGPQGDNG
+516 
-530 RNSYFHIKYSSVANP
+530 
-545 TSSSQI
+545 
-551 TETPSTYIGTYTDDI
+551 
-566 ETDSTDPKKYTW
+566 
-578 QRLEGAKGDQGIP
+578 GAKGDQGIP
-591 GTNGINGKTS
+591 GTNG
-601 YLHIAYANSSD
+601 
-612 GRTGF
+612 
-617 DVSNATGKLYIGQYT
+617 
-632 DFVEADSTD
+632 
-641 PKKYSW
+641 
-647 TKIKGDTGAKGDKG
+647 
-661 DTGAAGKGVKSTA
+661 
-674 VTYQASSNSI
+674 
-684 TAPTGT
+684 
-690 WNTSIP
+690 
-696 SVGAGHYLW
+696 
-705 TRTIITYTDN
+705 
-715 TTSTL
+715 
-720 YSVSRNGTNGTNGT
+720 
-734 NGQNGK
+734 QNGK
-740 SIGSVVNYYLATNTN
+740 SIGSVINYYLATNAN
-755 TGITASTSGW
+755 TGVTASTSGW

-790 TIASTTAPCII
+790 TIASTTAPCVI
-801 GSYGDT
+801 GSYGD
-807 GATGATGATGNGIKS
+807 
-822 IVEHYAVSAS
+822 
-832 NSSAPTSWSNT
+832 
-843 VPTMTV
+843 
-849 TNRYLWNYETIT
+849 
-861 YTNNSVADTA
+861 
-871 KRVIGVY
+871 
-878 GNTGN
+878 

-957 NLLLNSADILSSYVV
+957 NLL
-972 DSSGYQ
+972 
-978 SIGKTESQED
+978 
-988 GSVLITNANSNTRI
+988 
-1002 RYRKWIIVSPG
+1002 
-1013 ETYTI
+1013 
-1018 SAYYKNVSGT
+1018 
-1028 QSHMFQVVYCD
+1028 
-1039 SNKKPTGWLAKAGKS
+1039 
-1054 ESISDGWIKQYLTFI
+1054 
-1069 IPNGFSYM
+1069 
-1077 YVYFRS
+1077 
-1083 GEDYTG
+1083 
-1089 YTHSYYIKHVK
+1089 
-1100 LEKGNK
+1100 
-1106 ATDWTPAPEDIISTV
+1106 
-1121 DSKITKTKEEIT
+1121 
-1133 QSVSKTYQTKND
+1133 
-1145 MNNYYTTQQVNSA
+1145 
-1158 ISTRCGQVELKVDGI
+1158 
-1173 QVGGRNLLTGSAGWT
+1173 TGSAGWT

-1198 PDGYAYIGGRA
+1198 PDGYVYIGGRA

-1306 PEDVDSAI
+1306 PEDVNSAI
-1314 NDVSESANQYI
+1314 NNVNSKFGSYYTKTESDSKITKTKNDITQSVSTTYQRKDAMGNYYTAAQTDAAIKTRGDDIELKVNGIQIGGVNRFVKSTATKNKYLTATGEIMDGGNYWDLTDYIDVSKWNDYIASGWTNLGNSPATCFYDSNKKFISGVADKSTGVRGSLVVPSNATYMRFSFAHVDTDSLKIEKGTKATDYSPAPEDVDSTINNVKESTNQYI

-1383 TGNRFSVTSTNLT
+1383 TGNRFSVSSTNLT

-1535 LWTDTTDDYGT
+1535 VWTDTTDDYGT

-1583 FRNAKNQKVLLQAGS
+1583 FVNANNQKVLLQAGS

>member
-61 DDDRV
+61 DGDRV

-89 AVKTNSK
+89 AVKTNSE

-108 VGTDELD
+108 VDTDELD

-237 INFTNIGTAAM
+237 IDFTNIGTAAM
-248 EYFYAQSGLI
+248 EHFYAQSGLI

-284 NTIVAEKLVIK
+284 NTVVADKLVIK

-358 YSIGKESATSG
+358 HSIGKESATSG

-385 SNHYI
+385 GNHYI

-417 KDAIDNVNNKV
+417 KDAIDNINNKV
-428 DNIKS
+428 DDIKS

-440 YQVGDSNIKAPTG
+440 YQVGDSNTKAPTG

-468 WTRTVFAYSD
+468 WTRTVFTYSD

-489 MGAKGDKGDTGATGP
+489 MGAKGD
-504 QGPRGLQGIQGE
+504 
-516 KGDRGIQGPQGDNG
+516 
-530 RNSYFHIKYSSVANP
+530 
-545 TSSSQI
+545 
-551 TETPSTYIGTYTDDI
+551 
-566 ETDSTDPKKYTW
+566 
-578 QRLEGAKGDQGIP
+578 QGIP
-591 GTNGINGKTS
+591 
-601 YLHIAYANSSD
+601 
-612 GRTGF
+612 
-617 DVSNATGKLYIGQYT
+617 
-632 DFVEADSTD
+632 
-641 PKKYSW
+641 
-647 TKIKGDTGAKGDKG
+647 
-661 DTGAAGKGVKSTA
+661 
-674 VTYQASSNSI
+674 
-684 TAPTGT
+684 
-690 WNTSIP
+690 
-696 SVGAGHYLW
+696 
-705 TRTIITYTDN
+705 
-715 TTSTL
+715 
-720 YSVSRNGTNGTNGT
+720 GT

-740 SIGSVVNYYLATNTN
+740 SIGSVINYYLATNAN
-755 TGITASTSGW
+755 TGVTASTSGW

-790 TIASTTAPCII
+790 TIASTTAPCVI

-807 GATGATGATGNGIKS
+807 GEAGKNFNWNLIKYDYIEAMAAEIDKSEYVKSGKVICEGDNINSGFKIDSADCYEPSTQYILSGYITVISKTCNNLYFYNGKNHVFISLSIDGRNYSTPFNELIAANSILNDGKSHYFELRFQTATDIPDDT
-822 IVEHYAVSAS
+822 VVSYTYIQL
-832 NSSAPTSWSNT
+832 NKSNT
-843 VPTMTV
+843 
-849 TNRYLWNYETIT
+849 TNIRYQIAGLKLEKGTEATDWCPAQE
-861 YTNNSVADTA
+861 DL
-871 KRVIGVY
+871 KGEK
-878 GNTGN
+878 GD

-957 NLLLNSADILSSYVV
+957 NLL
-972 DSSGYQ
+972 
-978 SIGKTESQED
+978 
-988 GSVLITNANSNTRI
+988 
-1002 RYRKWIIVSPG
+1002 
-1013 ETYTI
+1013 
-1018 SAYYKNVSGT
+1018 
-1028 QSHMFQVVYCD
+1028 
-1039 SNKKPTGWLAKAGKS
+1039 
-1054 ESISDGWIKQYLTFI
+1054 
-1069 IPNGFSYM
+1069 
-1077 YVYFRS
+1077 
-1083 GEDYTG
+1083 
-1089 YTHSYYIKHVK
+1089 
-1100 LEKGNK
+1100 
-1106 ATDWTPAPEDIISTV
+1106 
-1121 DSKITKTKEEIT
+1121 
-1133 QSVSKTYQTKND
+1133 
-1145 MNNYYTTQQVNSA
+1145 
-1158 ISTRCGQVELKVDGI
+1158 
-1173 QVGGRNLLTGSAGWT
+1173 TGSAGWT

-1198 PDGYAYIGGRA
+1198 PDGYVYIGGRV

-1227 ATGHGGQTGKAT
+1227 ATEHGDQTGKAT

-1244 LGDGFHRVFC
+1244 LLGDDFHRVFC
-1254 GDGKTSGRYTW
+1254 GDGITSGRYTW

-1306 PEDVDSAI
+1306 PEDIDYAISDVNSKITKTKEEITQSVSKTYQTKNDMGNYYTTKQTDAAIKTRCDNVELKVDGIKIGGRNLAQKTSSKYYVSFSKFNGNDNVCFSIGNTLTDGLSVGDIISIKLVCKYTNIASVSGKTPQVRIIGAGNVTGWNDNGYFPVNNFTKLSGSNGEVTIIYQATINENHIKNSYWNTLLRTDAIQSGTIQCKMFKVERGTRYTDWTPAPEDVDSAI
-1314 NDVSESANQYI
+1314 NDVSESTNQYI

-1383 TGNRFSVTSTNLT
+1383 TGNRFSVSSTNLT
-1396 ITKDGSMTCKNLSVT
+1396 ITKDGSMTCKNIVAT
-1411 GGNINIEADDY
+1411 GGTVGGWQIQSDGLYSMSGE
-1422 QTGKIS
+1422 QG
-1428 THANWYTSS
+1428 SS
-1437 LSPFGLTA
+1437 LSLRNMGDFKGSSEDDLIISFRRWNTYPFYVT
-1445 TGRFNNATYSN
+1445 
-1456 SGIEFARN
+1456 SGGEL
-1464 GTSES
+1464 
-1469 VIVIG
+1469 G
-1474 CNSEVDD
+1474 CRKLAIS
-1481 IGIYANSARITS
+1481 I
-1493 QLTIPV
+1493 

-1506 RATTSANSIQ
+1506 RATTSANDTQ
-1516 AFNYAWTIN
+1516 AFNYVWTIN

-1558 VANTHRYGESSNS
+1558 TANSHRYGESSNS

-1583 FRNAKNQKVLLQAGS
+1583 FRNANNQKVQLQAGS

-1614 GLAVT
+1614 GLKVT

>member
-15 VNADNPKENTDNTVY
+15 VNADNSKENTDNTVY

-61 DDDRV
+61 DGDRV

-89 AVKTNSK
+89 AVKTNSE

-108 VGTDELD
+108 VDTDELD
-115 AQVGRIDTLESDNA
+115 AQVGRIDTLESNNA

-135 TASEGE
+135 TATEGE

-284 NTIVAEKLVIK
+284 NTVVADKLVIK

-358 YSIGKESATSG
+358 HSIGKESATSG

-385 SNHYI
+385 GNHYI

-440 YQVGDSNIKAPTG
+440 YQVGDSNTKAPTG

-468 WTRTVFAYSD
+468 WTRTVFTYSD
-478 DTISTSYGISS
+478 NTISTSYGISS
-489 MGAKGDKGDTGATGP
+489 MGAKGD
-504 QGPRGLQGIQGE
+504 
-516 KGDRGIQGPQGDNG
+516 
-530 RNSYFHIKYSSVANP
+530 
-545 TSSSQI
+545 
-551 TETPSTYIGTYTDDI
+551 
-566 ETDSTDPKKYTW
+566 
-578 QRLEGAKGDQGIP
+578 QGIP
-591 GTNGINGKTS
+591 
-601 YLHIAYANSSD
+601 
-612 GRTGF
+612 
-617 DVSNATGKLYIGQYT
+617 
-632 DFVEADSTD
+632 
-641 PKKYSW
+641 
-647 TKIKGDTGAKGDKG
+647 
-661 DTGAAGKGVKSTA
+661 
-674 VTYQASSNSI
+674 
-684 TAPTGT
+684 
-690 WNTSIP
+690 
-696 SVGAGHYLW
+696 
-705 TRTIITYTDN
+705 
-715 TTSTL
+715 
-720 YSVSRNGTNGTNGT
+720 GT

-740 SIGSVVNYYLATNTN
+740 SIGSVINYYLATNAN
-755 TGITASTSGW
+755 TGVTASTSGW
-765 TTTVQSVSASKKY
+765 TTTVQSVSTSKKY

-790 TIASTTAPCII
+790 TIASMTAPCII

-807 GATGATGATGNGIKS
+807 GEAGKNFNWNLIKYDYIEAMAAEIDKSEYVKSGKVICEGDNINSGFKIDSADCYEPSTQYILSGYITVISKTCNNLYFYNGKNHVFISLSIDGRNYSTPFNELIAANSILNDGKSHYFELRFQTATDIPGDSSVLYTYIQLNKLNATNIRYQITGLKLEKGTEATDWCPAQEDLKGEKG
-822 IVEHYAVSAS
+822 
-832 NSSAPTSWSNT
+832 
-843 VPTMTV
+843 
-849 TNRYLWNYETIT
+849 
-861 YTNNSVADTA
+861 D
-871 KRVIGVY
+871 
-878 GNTGN
+878 

-957 NLLLNSADILSSYVV
+957 NLL
-972 DSSGYQ
+972 
-978 SIGKTESQED
+978 
-988 GSVLITNANSNTRI
+988 
-1002 RYRKWIIVSPG
+1002 
-1013 ETYTI
+1013 
-1018 SAYYKNVSGT
+1018 
-1028 QSHMFQVVYCD
+1028 
-1039 SNKKPTGWLAKAGKS
+1039 
-1054 ESISDGWIKQYLTFI
+1054 
-1069 IPNGFSYM
+1069 
-1077 YVYFRS
+1077 
-1083 GEDYTG
+1083 
-1089 YTHSYYIKHVK
+1089 
-1100 LEKGNK
+1100 
-1106 ATDWTPAPEDIISTV
+1106 
-1121 DSKITKTKEEIT
+1121 
-1133 QSVSKTYQTKND
+1133 
-1145 MNNYYTTQQVNSA
+1145 
-1158 ISTRCGQVELKVDGI
+1158 
-1173 QVGGRNLLTGSAGWT
+1173 TGSAGWT

-1198 PDGYAYIGGRA
+1198 PDGYVYIGGRA

-1254 GDGKTSGRYTW
+1254 GDGKTSGRYIW

-1306 PEDVDSAI
+1306 PEDIDYAISDVNSKITKTKEEITQSVSKTYQTKNDMGNYYTTKQTDAAIKTRCDNVELKVDGIKIGGRNLAQKTSSKYYVSFSKFNGNDNVCFSIGNTLTDGLSVGDIISIKLVCKYTNIASVSGKTPQVRIIGAGNVTGWNDNGYFPVNNFTKLSGSNGEVTIIYQATINENHIKNSYWNTLLRTDAIQSGTIQCKMFKVERGTRYTDWTPAPEDVDSTI
-1314 NDVSESANQYI
+1314 NDVKESTNQYI
-1325 TDVSDSLGK
+1325 TDVSDSLGL

-1339 ADLESNTNATLK
+1339 ADLKSNTNATLK

-1535 LWTDTTDDYGT
+1535 VWTDTTDDYGT

-1583 FRNAKNQKVLLQAGS
+1583 FVNANNQKVLLQAGS

>member
-61 DDDRV
+61 DGDRV

-89 AVKTNSK
+89 AVKTNSE

-115 AQVGRIDTLESDNA
+115 AQVGRINTLESDNA
-129 TIKQKL
+129 TIKHKL
-135 TASEGE
+135 AASEGE

-237 INFTNIGTAAM
+237 INFTNIGKAAM

-284 NTIVAEKLVIK
+284 NTVVADKLVIK

-306 DGITTETEQT
+306 DGITTEIEQT

-358 YSIGKESATSG
+358 HSIGKESATSG

-385 SNHYI
+385 SSHYI

-417 KDAIDNVNNKV
+417 KDAIDDINNKV

-433 IKNTTVT
+433 IKNTAVT
-440 YQVGDSNIKAPTG
+440 YQVGDSNTKAPTG

-468 WTRTVFAYSD
+468 WTRTVFTYSD
-478 DTISTSYGISS
+478 DTISTSYGVSS
-489 MGAKGDKGDTGATGP
+489 M
-504 QGPRGLQGIQGE
+504 
-516 KGDRGIQGPQGDNG
+516 
-530 RNSYFHIKYSSVANP
+530 
-545 TSSSQI
+545 
-551 TETPSTYIGTYTDDI
+551 
-566 ETDSTDPKKYTW
+566 
-578 QRLEGAKGDQGIP
+578 GAKGDQGIP
-591 GTNGINGKTS
+591 GTNG
-601 YLHIAYANSSD
+601 
-612 GRTGF
+612 
-617 DVSNATGKLYIGQYT
+617 
-632 DFVEADSTD
+632 
-641 PKKYSW
+641 
-647 TKIKGDTGAKGDKG
+647 
-661 DTGAAGKGVKSTA
+661 
-674 VTYQASSNSI
+674 
-684 TAPTGT
+684 
-690 WNTSIP
+690 
-696 SVGAGHYLW
+696 
-705 TRTIITYTDN
+705 
-715 TTSTL
+715 
-720 YSVSRNGTNGTNGT
+720 
-734 NGQNGK
+734 QNGK
-740 SIGSVVNYYLATNTN
+740 SIGSVINYYLATNAN
-755 TGITASTSGW
+755 TGVTASTSGW
-765 TTTVQSVSASKKY
+765 TTTVQSVSTSKKY

-790 TIASTTAPCII
+790 SIASTTAPCVI

-807 GATGATGATGNGIKS
+807 GEAGKNFNWNLIKYDYIEAMAAEIDKSEYVKSGKVICEGDNINSGFKIDSADCYEPSTRYILSGYITVISKTCNNLYFYNGKNHVFISLSIDGRNYSTPFNELIAANSILNDGKSHYFELRFQTATDIPGDSSVLYTYIQLNKSNATNIRYQITGLKLEKGTEATDWCPAQEDLKGEKG
-822 IVEHYAVSAS
+822 
-832 NSSAPTSWSNT
+832 
-843 VPTMTV
+843 
-849 TNRYLWNYETIT
+849 
-861 YTNNSVADTA
+861 D
-871 KRVIGVY
+871 
-878 GNTGN
+878 

-906 VPTGTWVASPP
+906 VPTGTWAASPP

-945 GSTPEGIQVGGR
+945 GSTPE
-957 NLLLNSADILSSYVV
+957 
-972 DSSGYQ
+972 
-978 SIGKTESQED
+978 
-988 GSVLITNANSNTRI
+988 
-1002 RYRKWIIVSPG
+1002 
-1013 ETYTI
+1013 
-1018 SAYYKNVSGT
+1018 
-1028 QSHMFQVVYCD
+1028 
-1039 SNKKPTGWLAKAGKS
+1039 
-1054 ESISDGWIKQYLTFI
+1054 
-1069 IPNGFSYM
+1069 
-1077 YVYFRS
+1077 
-1083 GEDYTG
+1083 
-1089 YTHSYYIKHVK
+1089 
-1100 LEKGNK
+1100 
-1106 ATDWTPAPEDIISTV
+1106 
-1121 DSKITKTKEEIT
+1121 
-1133 QSVSKTYQTKND
+1133 
-1145 MNNYYTTQQVNSA
+1145 
-1158 ISTRCGQVELKVDGI
+1158 GI

-1306 PEDVDSAI
+1306 PEDIDYAISDVNSKITKTKEEITQSVSKTYQTKNDMGNYYTTKQTDAAIKTRCDNVELKVDGIKIGGRNLAQKTSSKYYVSFSKFNGNDNVCFSIGNTLTDGLSVGDIISIKLVCKYTNIASVSGKTPQVRIIGAGNVTGWNDNGYFPVNNFTKLSGSNGEVTIIYQATINENHVKNSYWNTLLRTDAIQSGTIQCKMFKVERGTRYTDWTPAPEDVDSAI
-1314 NDVSESANQYI
+1314 NDVSESTNQYI

-1383 TGNRFSVTSTNLT
+1383 TGNRFSVSSTNLT
-1396 ITKDGSMTCKNLSVT
+1396 ITKDGSMTCKNIVAT
-1411 GGNINIEADDY
+1411 GGTVGGWQIQSDGLYSMSGE
-1422 QTGKIS
+1422 QG
-1428 THANWYTSS
+1428 SS
-1437 LSPFGLTA
+1437 LSLRNMGDFKGSSEDDLIISFRRWNTYPFYVT
-1445 TGRFNNATYSN
+1445 
-1456 SGIEFARN
+1456 SGGEL
-1464 GTSES
+1464 
-1469 VIVIG
+1469 G
-1474 CNSEVDD
+1474 CRKLAIS
-1481 IGIYANSARITS
+1481 I
-1493 QLTIPV
+1493 

-1506 RATTSANSIQ
+1506 RATTSANDTQ
-1516 AFNYAWTIN
+1516 AFNYVWTIN

-1558 VANTHRYGESSNS
+1558 TANSHRYGESSNS

-1583 FRNAKNQKVLLQAGS
+1583 FRNANNQKVQLQAGS

-1614 GLAVT
+1614 GLKVT

>member
-61 DDDRV
+61 DGDRV

-89 AVKTNSK
+89 AVKTNSE

-108 VGTDELD
+108 VDTDELD
-115 AQVGRIDTLESDNA
+115 AQVGRIDTLESNNA
-129 TIKQKL
+129 TIKQIL
-135 TASEGE
+135 TATEGE

-306 DGITTETEQT
+306 DGITTEAEQT

-417 KDAIDNVNNKV
+417 KDAIDNINNKV
-428 DNIKS
+428 DDIKS

-440 YQVGDSNIKAPTG
+440 YQVGDSNTKAPTG

-468 WTRTVFAYSD
+468 WTRTVFTYSD

-489 MGAKGDKGDTGATGP
+489 MGAKGD
-504 QGPRGLQGIQGE
+504 
-516 KGDRGIQGPQGDNG
+516 
-530 RNSYFHIKYSSVANP
+530 
-545 TSSSQI
+545 
-551 TETPSTYIGTYTDDI
+551 
-566 ETDSTDPKKYTW
+566 
-578 QRLEGAKGDQGIP
+578 QGIP
-591 GTNGINGKTS
+591 
-601 YLHIAYANSSD
+601 
-612 GRTGF
+612 
-617 DVSNATGKLYIGQYT
+617 
-632 DFVEADSTD
+632 
-641 PKKYSW
+641 
-647 TKIKGDTGAKGDKG
+647 
-661 DTGAAGKGVKSTA
+661 
-674 VTYQASSNSI
+674 
-684 TAPTGT
+684 
-690 WNTSIP
+690 
-696 SVGAGHYLW
+696 
-705 TRTIITYTDN
+705 
-715 TTSTL
+715 
-720 YSVSRNGTNGTNGT
+720 GT

-740 SIGSVVNYYLATNTN
+740 SIGSVINYYLATNAN
-755 TGITASTSGW
+755 TGVTASTSGW

-790 TIASTTAPCII
+790 SIASTTAPCVI

-807 GATGATGATGNGIKS
+807 GEAGKNFNWNLIKYDYIEAMAAEIDKSEYVKSGKVICEGDNINSGFKIDSADCYEPSTRYILSGYITVISKTCNNLYFYNGKNHVFISLSIDGRNYSTPFNELIAANSILNDGKSHYFELRFQTATDIPGDSSVLYTYIQLNKSNATNIRYQITGLKLEKGTEATDWCPAQEDLKGEKG
-822 IVEHYAVSAS
+822 
-832 NSSAPTSWSNT
+832 
-843 VPTMTV
+843 
-849 TNRYLWNYETIT
+849 
-861 YTNNSVADTA
+861 D
-871 KRVIGVY
+871 
-878 GNTGN
+878 

-957 NLLLNSADILSSYVV
+957 NLAQKTSSKYYVSFSKFNGNDNV
-972 DSSGYQ
+972 CF
-978 SIGKTESQED
+978 SIGNTLTD
-988 GSVLITNANSNTRI
+988 GLSV
-1002 RYRKWIIVSPG
+1002 G
-1013 ETYTI
+1013 
-1018 SAYYKNVSGT
+1018 
-1028 QSHMFQVVYCD
+1028 
-1039 SNKKPTGWLAKAGKS
+1039 
-1054 ESISDGWIKQYLTFI
+1054 
-1069 IPNGFSYM
+1069 
-1077 YVYFRS
+1077 
-1083 GEDYTG
+1083 
-1089 YTHSYYIKHVK
+1089 
-1100 LEKGNK
+1100 
-1106 ATDWTPAPEDIISTV
+1106 DIISIKLVCKYTN
-1121 DSKITKTKEEIT
+1121 IA
-1133 QSVSKTYQTKND
+1133 SVS
-1145 MNNYYTTQQVNSA
+1145 
-1158 ISTRCGQVELKVDGI
+1158 
-1173 QVGGRNLLTGSAGWT
+1173 
-1188 KANPAKSTNA
+1188 
-1198 PDGYAYIGGRA
+1198 
-1209 YLENGK
+1209 GK
-1215 TYTLQA
+1215 TPQVRIIGA
-1221 VSDSVW
+1221 GNV
-1227 ATGHGGQTGKAT
+1227 TGWNDNGYFPVNNFTKLSGSNGEVTIIYQAT
-1239 IWIHG
+1239 INENHVKNSYWNTLLRTDAIQ
-1244 LGDGFHRVFC
+1244 
-1254 GDGKTSGRYTW
+1254 SGTIQCKMFKVERGTRY
-1265 TFVHTSATQN
+1265 
-1275 CEIRINGYSKI
+1275 
-1286 TSFWDIKIESGNKAT
+1286 T

-1314 NDVSESANQYI
+1314 NDVSESTNQYI

-1383 TGNRFSVTSTNLT
+1383 TGNRFSVSSTNLT
-1396 ITKDGSMTCKNLSVT
+1396 ITKDGSMTCKNIVAT
-1411 GGNINIEADDY
+1411 GGTVGGWQIQSDGLYSMSGE
-1422 QTGKIS
+1422 QG
-1428 THANWYTSS
+1428 SS
-1437 LSPFGLTA
+1437 LSLRNMGDFKGSSEDDLIISFRRWNTYPFYVT
-1445 TGRFNNATYSN
+1445 
-1456 SGIEFARN
+1456 SGGEL
-1464 GTSES
+1464 
-1469 VIVIG
+1469 G
-1474 CNSEVDD
+1474 CRKLAIS
-1481 IGIYANSARITS
+1481 I
-1493 QLTIPV
+1493 

-1506 RATTSANSIQ
+1506 RATTSANDTQ

-1558 VANTHRYGESSNS
+1558 TSNTHRYGENSSS

-1583 FRNAKNQKVLLQAGS
+1583 FRNANNQKVLLQAGS

>member
-10 QFAKM
+10 QFAQM
-15 VNADNPKENTDNTVY
+15 VNAGNPKENIDNTVY

-61 DDDRV
+61 DGDRV

-89 AVKTNSK
+89 AVKTNSE

-129 TIKQKL
+129 TIRQKL

-211 DAHKADIDELNTK
+211 NAHKADIDELNTK

-237 INFTNIGTAAM
+237 IDFTNIGTAAM

-284 NTIVAEKLVIK
+284 NTVVADKLVIK

-347 IAGFKIDDNAI
+347 IAGFKIDDNTI
-358 YSIGKESATSG
+358 HSIGKESATSG
-369 VRGIYLGKDGQ
+369 VRGIYLRKDGQ
-380 MAVGD
+380 MAIGD

-417 KDAIDNVNNKV
+417 KDAIDNINNKV

-433 IKNTTVT
+433 IKNTAVT
-440 YQVGDSNIKAPTG
+440 YQVGDSNTKAPTG

-468 WTRTVFAYSD
+468 WTRTVFTYSD

-489 MGAKGDKGDTGATGP
+489 MGAKGETGA
-504 QGPRGLQGIQGE
+504 RGLQGIQGE
-516 KGDRGIQGPQGDNG
+516 KGDQGIQGPKGDNG

-545 TSSSQI
+545 TSSNQM

-566 ETDSTDPKKYTW
+566 ETDSTDPKKY
-578 QRLEGAKGDQGIP
+578 
-591 GTNGINGKTS
+591 
-601 YLHIAYANSSD
+601 
-612 GRTGF
+612 
-617 DVSNATGKLYIGQYT
+617 
-632 DFVEADSTD
+632 
-641 PKKYSW
+641 SW
-647 TKIKGDTGAKGDKG
+647 TKIKGDTGAKGE
-661 DTGAAGKGVKSTA
+661 TGATGPQGPQGADGKGVKSTA
-674 VTYQASSNSI
+674 ITYQASSNGT

-690 WNTSIP
+690 WNTTVPGVS
-696 SVGAGHYLW
+696 AGQYLW

-720 YSVSRNGTNGTNGT
+720 YSVSRNGTNGTNG
-734 NGQNGK
+734 QNGK
-740 SIGSVVNYYLATNTN
+740 SIGSVINYYLATNAN
-755 TGITASTSGW
+755 SGVNASTTGW
-765 TTTVQSVSASKKY
+765 TTTVQSVSSSKKY

-790 TIASTTAPCII
+790 TTASTTAPCII
-801 GSYGDT
+801 GSYGDKGAN
-807 GATGATGATGNGIKS
+807 GATGPQGPQGAAGAAGATGNGIKS

-832 NSSAPTSWSNT
+832 NTSTPTSWSNT

-861 YTNNSVADTA
+861 YTNNSTVDTT

-878 GNTGN
+878 GNTGAKGDKGA
-883 TGATGKGVKSTAI
+883 TGATGPAGKGIKSTSV
-896 TYQAAANGTT
+896 TYQAGASGTT
-906 VPTGTWVASPP
+906 APTGAWSITPP
-917 TTTSALPYMWTRT
+917 TTTEAASYLWTRT
-930 IITYTDNTTSTSYSI
+930 VITYTDNTTSTSYSV
-945 GSTPEGIQVGGR
+945 GSTPAG
-957 NLLLNSADILSSYVV
+957 ILS
-972 DSSGYQ
+972 
-978 SIGKTESQED
+978 
-988 GSVLITNANSNTRI
+988 
-1002 RYRKWIIVSPG
+1002 
-1013 ETYTI
+1013 
-1018 SAYYKNVSGT
+1018 
-1028 QSHMFQVVYCD
+1028 
-1039 SNKKPTGWLAKAGKS
+1039 
-1054 ESISDGWIKQYLTFI
+1054 
-1069 IPNGFSYM
+1069 
-1077 YVYFRS
+1077 
-1083 GEDYTG
+1083 
-1089 YTHSYYIKHVK
+1089 
-1100 LEKGNK
+1100 
-1106 ATDWTPAPEDIISTV
+1106 TV
-1121 DSKITKTKEEIT
+1121 NSKITKTKEEIA
-1133 QSVSKTYQTKND
+1133 QSVSKTYQTKD
-1145 MNNYYTTQQVNSA
+1145 AMGNYYTTKQVDSA
-1158 ISTRCGQVELKVDGI
+1158 INTRCGQVELKVDG
-1173 QVGGRNLLTGSAGWT
+1173 
-1188 KANPAKSTNA
+1188 
-1198 PDGYAYIGGRA
+1198 
-1209 YLENGK
+1209 
-1215 TYTLQA
+1215 
-1221 VSDSVW
+1221 
-1227 ATGHGGQTGKAT
+1227 
-1239 IWIHG
+1239 
-1244 LGDGFHRVFC
+1244 
-1254 GDGKTSGRYTW
+1254 
-1265 TFVHTSATQN
+1265 
-1275 CEIRINGYSKI
+1275 
-1286 TSFWDIKIESGNKAT
+1286 
-1301 DWTPA
+1301 
-1306 PEDVDSAI
+1306 
-1314 NDVSESANQYI
+1314 
-1325 TDVSDSLGK
+1325 
-1334 TEEKL
+1334 KL
-1339 ADLESNTNATLK
+1339 ADLKSNTNATLK

-1411 GGNINIEADDY
+1411 GGNIDILADDY

-1456 SGIEFARN
+1456 SGIEFAKN
-1464 GTSES
+1464 GSSES
-1469 VIVIG
+1469 VVVIG
-1474 CNSEVDD
+1474 CSSEVDH
-1481 IGIYANSARITS
+1481 ISIYANSAKITS
-1493 QLTIPV
+1493 QLTIPI

-1506 RATTSANSIQ
+1506 RATTSANDTQ
-1516 AFNYAWTIN
+1516 AFSYAWTIN

-1558 VANTHRYGESSNS
+1558 TANTHRYGESSNS

-1583 FRNAKNQKVLLQAGS
+1583 FRNAKNQKVLLLAGS

>member
-15 VNADNPKENTDNTVY
+15 VNTDNPKENIGNAVY

-61 DDDRV
+61 DGDRV

-89 AVKTNSK
+89 AVKTNSE

-108 VGTDELD
+108 VDTDELD
-115 AQVGRIDTLESDNA
+115 AQVGRINTLESDNA
-129 TIKQKL
+129 TIKHKL
-135 TASEGE
+135 AASEGE

-237 INFTNIGTAAM
+237 IDFTNIGTAAM
-248 EYFYAQSGLI
+248 AYFYAQSGLI

-284 NTIVAEKLVIK
+284 NTVVADKLVIK

-306 DGITTETEQT
+306 DGITAEAEQT

-358 YSIGKESATSG
+358 HSIGKESATSG

-417 KDAIDNVNNKV
+417 KDAIDDVNNKV
-428 DNIKS
+428 NNIKS

-440 YQVGDSNIKAPTG
+440 YQVGDSNTKVPTG
-453 TWSPNIPSVPVGKYL
+453 TWSPNIPSVTVGKYL
-468 WTRTVFAYSD
+468 WTRTVFTYSD
-478 DTISTSYGISS
+478 NTISTSYGISS
-489 MGAKGDKGDTGATGP
+489 MGAKGD
-504 QGPRGLQGIQGE
+504 
-516 KGDRGIQGPQGDNG
+516 
-530 RNSYFHIKYSSVANP
+530 
-545 TSSSQI
+545 
-551 TETPSTYIGTYTDDI
+551 
-566 ETDSTDPKKYTW
+566 
-578 QRLEGAKGDQGIP
+578 QGIP
-591 GTNGINGKTS
+591 
-601 YLHIAYANSSD
+601 
-612 GRTGF
+612 
-617 DVSNATGKLYIGQYT
+617 
-632 DFVEADSTD
+632 
-641 PKKYSW
+641 
-647 TKIKGDTGAKGDKG
+647 
-661 DTGAAGKGVKSTA
+661 
-674 VTYQASSNSI
+674 
-684 TAPTGT
+684 
-690 WNTSIP
+690 
-696 SVGAGHYLW
+696 
-705 TRTIITYTDN
+705 
-715 TTSTL
+715 
-720 YSVSRNGTNGTNGT
+720 GT

-740 SIGSVVNYYLATNTN
+740 SIGSVINYYLATNAN
-755 TGITASTSGW
+755 TGVTASTSGW
-765 TTTVQSVSASKKY
+765 TTTVQSVSTSKKY

-790 TIASTTAPCII
+790 TIASTTAPCVI

-807 GATGATGATGNGIKS
+807 GEAGKNFNWNLIKYNYIEAMAAEIDKSEYVKSGKVICEGDNINSGFKIDSADCYEPSTKYILSGYITVISKTCNNLYFYNGKNHVFISLLIDGRNYSTPFGNELIAANSILNDGKSHYFELRFQTATDIPDDSSVLYTYIQLNKSNATNIRYQITGLKLEKGTEATDWCPAQEDLKGEKG
-822 IVEHYAVSAS
+822 
-832 NSSAPTSWSNT
+832 
-843 VPTMTV
+843 
-849 TNRYLWNYETIT
+849 
-861 YTNNSVADTA
+861 D
-871 KRVIGVY
+871 
-878 GNTGN
+878 

-930 IITYTDNTTSTSYSI
+930 IITYTDNTISTSYSI
-945 GSTPEGIQVGGR
+945 GSTPE
-957 NLLLNSADILSSYVV
+957 
-972 DSSGYQ
+972 
-978 SIGKTESQED
+978 
-988 GSVLITNANSNTRI
+988 
-1002 RYRKWIIVSPG
+1002 
-1013 ETYTI
+1013 
-1018 SAYYKNVSGT
+1018 
-1028 QSHMFQVVYCD
+1028 
-1039 SNKKPTGWLAKAGKS
+1039 
-1054 ESISDGWIKQYLTFI
+1054 
-1069 IPNGFSYM
+1069 
-1077 YVYFRS
+1077 
-1083 GEDYTG
+1083 
-1089 YTHSYYIKHVK
+1089 
-1100 LEKGNK
+1100 
-1106 ATDWTPAPEDIISTV
+1106 
-1121 DSKITKTKEEIT
+1121 
-1133 QSVSKTYQTKND
+1133 
-1145 MNNYYTTQQVNSA
+1145 
-1158 ISTRCGQVELKVDGI
+1158 GI

-1198 PDGYAYIGGRA
+1198 ADGYAYIGGRV

-1227 ATGHGGQTGKAT
+1227 ATEHGDRTGKAT

-1244 LGDGFHRVFC
+1244 LLGDDFHRVFC
-1254 GDGKTSGRYTW
+1254 GDGITSGRYTW

-1306 PEDVDSAI
+1306 PEDIDYAISDVNSKITKTKEEITQSVSKTYQTKNDMGNYYTTKQTDAAIKTRCDNVELKVDGIKIGGRNLAQKTSSKYYVSFSKFNGNDNVCFSIGNTLTDGLSVGDIISIKLVCKYTNIASVSGKTPQVRIIGAGNVTGWNDNGYFPVNNFTKLSGSNGEVTIIYQATINENHVKNSYWNTLLRTDAIQSGTIQCKMFKVERGTRYTDWTPAPEDVDSAI
-1314 NDVSESANQYI
+1314 NDVSESTNQYI

-1334 TEEKL
+1334 TEEEL
-1339 ADLESNTNATLK
+1339 ADLKSNTNATLK

-1383 TGNRFSVTSTNLT
+1383 TGNRFSVSSTNLT
-1396 ITKDGSMTCKNLSVT
+1396 ITKDGSMTCKKIVAT
-1411 GGNINIEADDY
+1411 GGTVGGWQIQSDGLYSMSGE
-1422 QTGKIS
+1422 QG
-1428 THANWYTSS
+1428 SS
-1437 LSPFGLTA
+1437 LSLMNLGNFKGSSEDDLIISFRRWNTYPFYVT
-1445 TGRFNNATYSN
+1445 
-1456 SGIEFARN
+1456 SGGEL
-1464 GTSES
+1464 
-1469 VIVIG
+1469 G
-1474 CNSEVDD
+1474 CRKLAIS
-1481 IGIYANSARITS
+1481 
-1493 QLTIPV
+1493 V

-1506 RATTSANSIQ
+1506 RATTSANDTQ

-1558 VANTHRYGESSNS
+1558 TSNTHRYGENSSS

-1583 FRNAKNQKVLLQAGS
+1583 FRNANNQKVLLQAGS

>member
-61 DDDRV
+61 DGDRV

-89 AVKTNSK
+89 AVKTNSE

-115 AQVGRIDTLESDNA
+115 AQVGRINTLESDNA
-129 TIKQKL
+129 TIKHKL
-135 TASEGE
+135 AASEGE

-237 INFTNIGTAAM
+237 IDFTNIGTAAM
-248 EYFYAQSGLI
+248 EHFYAQSGLI

-284 NTIVAEKLVIK
+284 NTVVADKLVIK

-358 YSIGKESATSG
+358 HSIGKESATSG

-385 SNHYI
+385 SSHYI

-417 KDAIDNVNNKV
+417 KDAIDNINNKV
-428 DNIKS
+428 DDIKS

-440 YQVGDSNIKAPTG
+440 YQVGDSNTKAPTG

-468 WTRTVFAYSD
+468 WTRTVFTYSD

-489 MGAKGDKGDTGATGP
+489 
-504 QGPRGLQGIQGE
+504 I
-516 KGDRGIQGPQGDNG
+516 
-530 RNSYFHIKYSSVANP
+530 
-545 TSSSQI
+545 
-551 TETPSTYIGTYTDDI
+551 
-566 ETDSTDPKKYTW
+566 
-578 QRLEGAKGDQGIP
+578 GAKGDQGIP
-591 GTNGINGKTS
+591 GTNG
-601 YLHIAYANSSD
+601 
-612 GRTGF
+612 
-617 DVSNATGKLYIGQYT
+617 
-632 DFVEADSTD
+632 
-641 PKKYSW
+641 
-647 TKIKGDTGAKGDKG
+647 
-661 DTGAAGKGVKSTA
+661 
-674 VTYQASSNSI
+674 
-684 TAPTGT
+684 
-690 WNTSIP
+690 
-696 SVGAGHYLW
+696 
-705 TRTIITYTDN
+705 
-715 TTSTL
+715 
-720 YSVSRNGTNGTNGT
+720 
-734 NGQNGK
+734 QNGK
-740 SIGSVVNYYLATNTN
+740 SIGSVINYYLATNAN
-755 TGITASTSGW
+755 TGVTASTSGW

-790 TIASTTAPCII
+790 TIASTTAPCVI

-807 GATGATGATGNGIKS
+807 GEAGKNFNWNLIKYDYIEAMAAEIDKSEYVKSGKVICEGDNINSGFKIDSADCYEPSTQYILSGYITVISKTCNNLYFYNGKNHVFISLSIDGRNYSTPFNELIAANSILNDGKSHYFELRFQTATDIPDDT
-822 IVEHYAVSAS
+822 VVSYTYIQL
-832 NSSAPTSWSNT
+832 NKSNT
-843 VPTMTV
+843 
-849 TNRYLWNYETIT
+849 TNIRYQIAGLKLEKGTEATDWCPAQE
-861 YTNNSVADTA
+861 DL
-871 KRVIGVY
+871 KGEK
-878 GNTGN
+878 GD

-957 NLLLNSADILSSYVV
+957 NLAQKTSSKYYVSFSKFNGNDNV
-972 DSSGYQ
+972 CF
-978 SIGKTESQED
+978 SIGNTLTD
-988 GSVLITNANSNTRI
+988 GLSV
-1002 RYRKWIIVSPG
+1002 G
-1013 ETYTI
+1013 
-1018 SAYYKNVSGT
+1018 
-1028 QSHMFQVVYCD
+1028 
-1039 SNKKPTGWLAKAGKS
+1039 
-1054 ESISDGWIKQYLTFI
+1054 
-1069 IPNGFSYM
+1069 
-1077 YVYFRS
+1077 
-1083 GEDYTG
+1083 
-1089 YTHSYYIKHVK
+1089 
-1100 LEKGNK
+1100 
-1106 ATDWTPAPEDIISTV
+1106 DIISIKLVCKYTN
-1121 DSKITKTKEEIT
+1121 IA
-1133 QSVSKTYQTKND
+1133 SVS
-1145 MNNYYTTQQVNSA
+1145 
-1158 ISTRCGQVELKVDGI
+1158 
-1173 QVGGRNLLTGSAGWT
+1173 
-1188 KANPAKSTNA
+1188 
-1198 PDGYAYIGGRA
+1198 
-1209 YLENGK
+1209 GK
-1215 TYTLQA
+1215 TPQVRIIGA
-1221 VSDSVW
+1221 GNV
-1227 ATGHGGQTGKAT
+1227 TGWNDNGYFPVNNFTKLSGSNGEVTIIYQAT
-1239 IWIHG
+1239 INENHVKNSYWNTLLRTDAIQ
-1244 LGDGFHRVFC
+1244 
-1254 GDGKTSGRYTW
+1254 SGTIQCKMFKVERGTRY
-1265 TFVHTSATQN
+1265 
-1275 CEIRINGYSKI
+1275 
-1286 TSFWDIKIESGNKAT
+1286 T

-1314 NDVSESANQYI
+1314 NDVSESTNQYI

-1383 TGNRFSVTSTNLT
+1383 TGNRFSVSSTNLT
-1396 ITKDGSMTCKNLSVT
+1396 ITKDGSMTCKNIVAT
-1411 GGNINIEADDY
+1411 GGTVGGWQIQSDGLYSMSGE
-1422 QTGKIS
+1422 QG
-1428 THANWYTSS
+1428 SS
-1437 LSPFGLTA
+1437 LSLRNMGDFKGSSEDDLIISFRRWNTYPFYVT
-1445 TGRFNNATYSN
+1445 
-1456 SGIEFARN
+1456 SGGEL
-1464 GTSES
+1464 
-1469 VIVIG
+1469 G
-1474 CNSEVDD
+1474 CRKLAIS
-1481 IGIYANSARITS
+1481 I
-1493 QLTIPV
+1493 

-1506 RATTSANSIQ
+1506 RATTSANDTQ

-1558 VANTHRYGESSNS
+1558 TSNTHRYGENSSS

-1583 FRNAKNQKVLLQAGS
+1583 FRNANNQKVLLQAGS